1 MLICTM
7 HYVKLV
13 LNGVFIMKYYYN
25 IKDYMAYHPV
35 GHLNTFLMITF
46 YYGMLFVNI
55 KQLTDNHVC
64 VYVIG
69 VYPLTDWLIVAY
81 STMKMRR
88 VIAMKSKIENDPRFK
103 VFKKT
108 YDQKLREVLYLPVS
122 YESDIEEDHDE

>member
-1 MLICTM
+1 M
-7 HYVKLV
+7 HYVKLI
-13 LNGVFIMKYYYN
+13 LNGILITKYYYN

-35 GHLNTFLMITF
+35 AHLNTFLMITF

-55 KQLTDNHVC
+55 KQLADNRIC

-69 VYPLTDWLIVAY
+69 LYPLSDWLVVAY
-81 STMKMRR
+81 SIIRVKPVIMMK
-88 VIAMKSKIENDPRFK
+88 KTIEDNSRFK

>member
-7 HYVKLV
+7 HYVKLI

-46 YYGMLFVNI
+46 YYLMLFVNI
-55 KQLTDNHVC
+55 KQLTGNHAC

-69 VYPLTDWLIVAY
+69 LYPLTDWLIVAY

>member
-7 HYVKLV
+7 HYVKLL
-13 LNGVFIMKYYYN
+13 LNGVFITKYYYN

-55 KQLTDNHVC
+55 KQLTESHIC

-69 VYPLTDWLIVAY
+69 VYPATDFLAVVY
-81 STMKMRR
+81 SLVRVKR
-88 VIAMKSKIENDPRFK
+88 VIEMKRNIENNPDFK
-103 VFKKT
+103 VFKKV

-122 YESDIEEDHDE
+122 YESDIEEDHDD